1 MDRTE
6 DLLESIQSL
15 PPAPNLLNRLLGE
28 LNNIHSDL
36 NKVVELI
43 SFEPAL
49 TAKLLHVCNSAYYG
63 LSDPVN
69 HVTDA
74 VNRLG
79 FHSVFHIV
87 AVVSGEHLVRPSPAS
102 GLDGKKLWKHSVT
115 VAFASQ
121 RVGKTQGAD
130 SALLFTAGLLHD
142 IGKLVL
148 GEVFK
153 KEYAHLI
160 HGSQLR
166 GRALVEVER
175 SCFGTDHCALGARLL
190 ERWHFSPLLV
200 NLAAH
205 HHAPEEAAAD
215 RRLAACLEM
224 ADTLAHQ
231 VDGVKLLPARKTAHA
246 FSAQETLG
254 ISNEQLERYR
264 EGIRKSL
271 PLVETLCSARS

>member
-6 DLLESIQSL
+6 ELLASIQSL
-15 PPAPNLLNRLLGE
+15 PPAPKLLNRLLGE
-28 LNNIHSDL
+28 LNNIDSDL

-43 SFEPAL
+43 SVDPAL
-49 TAKLLHVCNSAYYG
+49 TAKLLQVCNSAYYG
-63 LSDPVN
+63 LTDPVN
-69 HVTDA
+69 HVSDA

-102 GLDGKKLWKHSVT
+102 ALDGNQLWKHSVT

-121 RVGKTQGAD
+121 LVGKSQGAD

-148 GEVFK
+148 GEIFTK
-153 KEYAHLI
+153 DYARLI
-160 HGSQLR
+160 HGSHLA

-175 SCFGTDHCALGARLL
+175 SCFSTDHCTLGARLL
-190 ERWHFSPLLV
+190 ERWNFSPLLV

-215 RRLAACLEM
+215 RRFAACLEL
-224 ADTLAHQ
+224 ADTLAHE
-231 VDGVKLLPARKTAHA
+231 VDGVKLLPARNASPA
-246 FSAQETLG
+246 LSARETLG
-254 ISNEQLERYR
+254 VSEDQVERYR
-264 EGIRKSL
+264 EGVKKSL
-271 PLVETLCSARS
+271 PLVETLCSARL

>member
-1 MDRTE
+1 MERTE
-6 DLLESIQSL
+6 ELLESIQSL

-69 HVTDA
+69 HVSDA

-102 GLDGKKLWKHSVT
+102 GLDGNQLWKHSVT

-121 RVGKTQGAD
+121 RVGKAQGAD

-148 GEVFK
+148 GEIFK
-153 KEYAHLI
+153 NEYAHLI
-160 HGSQLR
+160 QGSQLA

-200 NLAAH
+200 KLAAH
-205 HHAPEEAAAD
+205 HHAPEDAAAD
-215 RRLAACLEM
+215 RRFAACLELS
-224 ADTLAHQ
+224 DTLAHQ
-231 VDGVKLLPARKTAHA
+231 LDGVKPIPARNAA
-246 FSAQETLG
+246 AALSAQETLG
-254 ISNEQLERYR
+254 ISNEQFQRYR
-264 EGIRKSL
+264 EGVRKSL